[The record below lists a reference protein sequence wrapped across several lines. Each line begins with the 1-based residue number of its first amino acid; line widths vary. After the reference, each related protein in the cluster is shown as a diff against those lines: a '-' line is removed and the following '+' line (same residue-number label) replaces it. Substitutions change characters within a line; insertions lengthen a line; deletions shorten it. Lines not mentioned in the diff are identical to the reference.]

1 MLYVSVALPRDF
13 IFAPASLFYILK
25 FMYYDLVSEL
35 TTGNRPYCKRG
46 FFFLPSWLPA
56 VDLDHLSTRAPPPG
70 TVPCSVQGISQT
82 TIPERGSGQH
92 AAWTGR
98 LPVQS
103 CLAQLATTFCC
114 KVRVIDP
121 TWSLPSVST
130 VITTFMILM
139 LQIVGSLQA
148 RRAWPTSR
156 CSCPWSWRSLL
167 PVQVSLVPSSLF
179 ST

>member
-1 MLYVSVALPRDF
+1 
-13 IFAPASLFYILK
+13 
-25 FMYYDLVSEL
+25 MYYDLVSEL

-98 LPVQS
+98 LPVQF
-103 CLAQLATTFCC
+103 CLALLATMLCRN
-114 KVRVIDP
+114 VRVIDP

-130 VITTFMILM
+130 VITTFMFLILTDSGFATGV
-139 LQIVGSLQA
+139 QSLA
-148 RRAWPTSR
+148 HV
-156 CSCPWSWRSLL
+156 L
-167 PVQVSLVPSSLF
+167 
-179 ST
+179 

>member
-1 MLYVSVALPRDF
+1 MHFHNVLRVCRSTKGFF

-103 CLAQLATTFCC
+103 WLALLATSFSCS
-114 KVRVIDP
+114 VIVTRP
-121 TWSLPSVST
+121 LVGHAVSDEG
-130 VITTFMILM
+130 VHLHHRGIHVLLF
-139 LQIVGSLQA
+139 QI
-148 RRAWPTSR
+148 
-156 CSCPWSWRSLL
+156 
-167 PVQVSLVPSSLF
+167 
-179 ST
+179 

>member
-1 MLYVSVALPRDF
+1 MISCQ
-13 IFAPASLFYILK
+13 SLLREIDYIVREVFL
-25 FMYYDLVSEL
+25 
-35 TTGNRPYCKRG
+35 
-46 FFFLPSWLPA
+46 LPSWLPA

-98 LPVQS
+98 LPVQF
-103 CLAQLATTFCC
+103 CLALLATMLCRN
-114 KVRVIDP
+114 VRVIDP

-148 RRAWPTSR
+148 RRAWPTS
-156 CSCPWSWRSLL
+156 CSSCPWSWRSLL